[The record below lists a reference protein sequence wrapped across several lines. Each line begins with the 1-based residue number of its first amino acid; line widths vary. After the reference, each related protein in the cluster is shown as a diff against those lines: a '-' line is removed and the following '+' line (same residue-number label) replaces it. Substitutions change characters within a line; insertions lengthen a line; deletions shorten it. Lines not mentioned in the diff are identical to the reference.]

1 MVTELRTEKHVLVVD
16 DEPDFAALLRS
27 FLTKAGYSV
36 ATAHNS
42 DDALAQARVRKPDL
56 ISLDI
61 CMPRKSGVLFYR
73 KLMED
78 QAFHNVPVVV
88 VTAVTRD
95 RGMINLVKRLLEPD
109 ELPPPRAYL
118 EKPVEGPRYL
128 ETIQQ
133 VLASSEPG

>member
-1 MVTELRTEKHVLVVD
+1 MVTEPGPERHVLVVD

-27 FLTKAGYSV
+27 FLSKAGYSV

-42 DDALAQARVRKPDL
+42 DDALAQARAHRPDV

-61 CMPRKSGVLFYR
+61 CMPRKSGVMFYR

-95 RGMINLVKRLLEPD
+95 REMTNLIKRLLEPD

-118 EKPVEGPRYL
+118 EKTVERPHYL

-133 VLASSEPG
+133 ALASSESA